1 MKRVVIALTM
11 GSVCGRRKMAGIL
24 KYLADT
30 DTHWDIVFHRFLNE
44 VTEDYV
50 RSLPARGIDG
60 VIYSC
65 PDLERSTAA
74 LSDQTIPLV
83 MVDLFDRRGFDR
95 RRNVAFI
102 QGDSQAI
109 GRRAAEFFLGQGRY
123 RSFAFVPDVL
133 GRAWSGERQAGFVAR
148 LSREG
153 VKCEVHRTLDDYG
166 KDLEALGTFLEKLP
180 KPAAVFAAYD
190 DRALRV
196 LETCRER
203 GLSVPRDV
211 GVVSVDND
219 EVLCQHT
226 TPTLT
231 SLQVDHFRVG
241 YRAAELLSGMMS
253 GRCCCSVW
261 DECVGVLKL
270 VERESASP
278 VTAGGRLVQRA
289 LAYVADNACKGIS
302 ADDVAA
308 AVKCSR
314 RLLDLRFHE
323 QGETTVA
330 ETIRKTRLE
339 EVRRLLADER
349 VSKAEAAER
358 CAFASVRA
366 LNEFLL
372 RASK

>member
-11 GSVCGRRKMAGIL
+11 GSVCGQRKMAGIL

-30 DTHWDIVFHRFLNE
+30 DTRWDIVFHRFLNE
-44 VTEDYV
+44 VTEEYV

-65 PDLERSTAA
+65 PDLERPTAA
-74 LSDQTIPLV
+74 LAEQSVPLV
-83 MVDLFDRRGFDR
+83 AIDVIGRREFTR

-102 QGDSQAI
+102 EADSPAI
-109 GRRAAEFFLGQGRY
+109 GRAAAEFFLGQGRY
-123 RSFAFVPDVL
+123 RSFAFVPDVT
-133 GRAWSGERQAGFVAR
+133 GRPWSGERLEGFRAR
-148 LSREG
+148 LAREG
-153 VKCEVHRTLDDYG
+153 VQCLVHRTCEDRG
-166 KDLEALGTFLEKLP
+166 RDLETLGAFLESLP

-196 LETCRER
+196 LEACRER
-203 GLSVPRDV
+203 DLSVPHDV
-211 GVVSVDND
+211 GVVGVDND
-219 EVLCQHT
+219 EVLCLHT

-231 SLQVDHFRVG
+231 SVQIDHFRIG
-241 YRAAELLSGMMS
+241 YRAAEMLSGMMA
-253 GRCCCSVW
+253 GKRNRPARI
-261 DECVGVLKL
+261 ERIGVLKL
-270 VERESASP
+270 AERESASP
-278 VTAGGRLVQRA
+278 VTPGGRLVQRA
-289 LAYVADNACKGIS
+289 LTFIADNACKGIS

-323 QGETTVA
+323 QGETTIA
-330 ETIRKTRLE
+330 EAIRKTRLE
-339 EVRRLLADER
+339 EVRRRLSER
-349 VSKAEAAER
+349 RASKAEVAEQ